1 MDAQQF
7 EKLHG
12 VQFLDVQKFHQ
23 LTDVEQ
29 FEQLHDSDT
38 YISVYIPPCFLVAA
52 VICIAGL
59 SFDNS
64 VYCGTVSK
72 MGFSL

>member
-1 MDAQQF
+1 M
-7 EKLHG
+7 
-12 VQFLDVQKFHQ
+12 QKFHQ

-38 YISVYIPPCFLVAA
+38 SIYEYIQPCFLVAA

-59 SFDNS
+59 SFDSS

-72 MGFSL
+72 MEFSL